1 MIMKVKIDKPLMTTK
16 NSHCGQNGT
25 LICNI
30 IIKCLR
36 KGRSERK
43 EDVEIYWLET
53 ELFECIGNK
62 KPVLFK

>member
-36 KGRSERK
+36 KGWSERK
-43 EDVEIYWLET
+43 EDVEILVR
-53 ELFECIGNK
+53 N
-62 KPVLFK
+62 